1 MGPARS
7 ITLTAALL
15 AMLGA
20 GAFAGAQVPTLGEQ
34 QQRLKAANRAAQAA
48 DARAQA
54 LEREAEGQRDQA
66 VKARASEA
74 AAAER
79 IRAAEAEIAAA
90 GARIAIVDRLLTA
103 QRARMAQGQ
112 GPVVRLV
119 AALQSMARRP
129 AMLGLVQPGS
139 TEDMVHVRAVLATT
153 MPLVQARTAGIRAEL
168 DRTRRLRASAE
179 AAVAKVR
186 EGRAR
191 LEQERTALVRLEA
204 EHRARSQAL
213 GRSALA
219 ESDRALALGEQA
231 RAIVDQMETIG
242 AAAQIQSELAALPGP
257 LPRPPAAG
265 ETAKPLPRHAPAY
278 RLPVAGRV
286 VTGLGEVSA
295 TGVRARG
302 LTLECAPNAPVAAP
316 AAGRVLYAGPF
327 RAYGGVVI
335 LDHGHGWTTL
345 VAGLGRIA
353 VRVGD
358 QLRQGSPIG
367 RASAGDA
374 PRVTVEL
381 RRRDVPMDLAQLLD

>member
-1 MGPARS
+1 
-7 ITLTAALL
+7 
-15 AMLGA
+15 
-20 GAFAGAQVPTLGEQ
+20 
-34 QQRLKAANRAAQAA
+34 
-48 DARAQA
+48 
-54 LEREAEGQRDQA
+54 
-66 VKARASEA
+66 
-74 AAAER
+74 
-79 IRAAEAEIAAA
+79 
-90 GARIAIVDRLLTA
+90 IVDRLLAT

-112 GPVVRLV
+112 GPVVRLI

-129 AMLGLVQPGS
+129 AVLGLVQPGS

-153 MPLVQARTAGIRAEL
+153 MPLVEARTAGIRAEL
-168 DRTRRLRASAE
+168 GRTRRLRASAE
-179 AAVAKVR
+179 SAVATLR

-191 LEQERTALVRLEA
+191 LEQERTTLVRLEA

-231 RAIVDQMETIG
+231 RAIVDQMETLG
-242 AAAQIQSELAALPGP
+242 VAADTEADLAALPGP

-265 ETAKPLPRHAPAY
+265 EAARHLPRRTPPY
-278 RLPVAGRV
+278 RLPVSGRV
-286 VTGLGEVSA
+286 VTGLGEISS

-302 LTLECAPNAPVAAP
+302 LTLECAPSAPAVAP

-345 VAGLGRIA
+345 VAGLGGIS

-358 QLRQGSPIG
+358 MLAQGSPIG
-367 RASAGDA
+367 RARSGDA

-381 RRRDVPMDLAQLLD
+381 RRRGVPMDAAQLLD